1 MHYII
6 VDEVTSVIIIF
17 KGDSGPDG
25 YRFGFRVGCSALLA
39 SPVSRPRADRRLRH
53 HRRTQRAALPQ
64 RGSFP

>member
-1 MHYII
+1 MHYLT
-6 VDEVTSVIIIF
+6 DDKVTSVIIIF

-39 SPVSRPRADRRLRH
+39 SPVRRPPADRRLRH
-53 HRRTQRAALPQ
+53 HRRTLCAHPLQ